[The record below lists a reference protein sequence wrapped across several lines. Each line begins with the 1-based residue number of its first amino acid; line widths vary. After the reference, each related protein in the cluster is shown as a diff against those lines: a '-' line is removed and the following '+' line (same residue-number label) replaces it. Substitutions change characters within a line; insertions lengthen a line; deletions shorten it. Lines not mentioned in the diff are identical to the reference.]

1 MKIFLI
7 ILAVLVS
14 IIVILLIAALFIKKD
29 YALEKEITINKPK
42 QAIFDYVVLM
52 KNHKNFNKWMMVDPN
67 MKVDYTGTDGTPGFK
82 LSWDSENKQA
92 GKGVQEIV
100 SVNAGDRINYKITF
114 IKPFDG
120 KADAYISTT
129 ENGDD
134 QTKVKWGFS
143 SAMKYPMN
151 AMMLFVDIP
160 KMLGKDLDT
169 SLVNLKKIM
178 EAQ

>member
-7 ILAVLVS
+7 ILAVIVS
-14 IIVILLIAALFIKKD
+14 AIVILLIAALFIKKE

-42 QAIFDYVVLM
+42 QAVFDYVVLM
-52 KNHKNFNKWMMVDPN
+52 KNHRNFNKWMMVDPN
-67 MKVDYTGTDGTPGFK
+67 MKVDYNGIDGTPGFK

-92 GKGVQEIV
+92 GKGVQEITTV
-100 SVNAGDRINYKITF
+100 SAGDRVNYKITF
-114 IKPFDG
+114 IKPFEG
-120 KADAYISTT
+120 LADAYISTNET
-129 ENGDD
+129 GNN
-134 QTKVKWGFS
+134 QTKVRWGFS

-169 SLVNLKKIM
+169 SLVNLKTIL
-178 EAQ
+178 EAK